1 VNNLKKDI
9 EFEER
14 WCNKQEKEHEEEMEE
29 LKEEHEQEMEVL
41 KEEHEQEI
49 EALEEEHGEEIER
62 FAADN
67 EQVDELTTTI
77 QALEVLGQVIMNEV
91 RVGYGG
97 WRVCVRSVYTQR
109 TFFFTLLFL
118 FSNQP
123 SIPSLPSIPSTP
135 LYLLCYYMCLLRP

>member
-1 VNNLKKDI
+1 MNNLKKDI

-62 FAADN
+62 
-67 EQVDELTTTI
+67 
-77 QALEVLGQVIMNEV
+77 LGQVIMNEV

-123 SIPSLPSIPSTP
+123 SIPSIPSIPSTP
-135 LYLLCYYMCLLRP
+135 PSLLC